1 MAADRP
7 PESLLRE
14 IWAILV
20 LYLVIAILPLLIG
33 WACAPSTP
41 P

>member
-1 MAADRP
+1 MAPDPP

-14 IWAILV
+14 IWAIAF
-20 LYLVIAILPLLIG
+20 LYLVIAILPLIIG
-33 WACAPSTP
+33 WAFAPSTP

>member
-7 PESLLRE
+7 PESLRRE

-33 WACAPSTP
+33 WAFAPTTP

>member
-1 MAADRP
+1 MADPP

-20 LYLVIAILPLLIG
+20 LYLAISVLPLVIG
-33 WACAPSTP
+33 WAFAPPAP